1 MRDKIIAVITLTSIF
16 SLFIYYKVNDV
27 NNITVTQID
36 EEINEKEII
45 INLVSDID
53 SESKDTNYLGNL
65 NLLNE
70 DCSLSLKQTDNYS
83 FSEAFKYYRKCLG
96 EDEVFSWNLNS
107 YKTLLSTETHIES
120 NKDDSGKMVVQ
131 NSNTVD
137 KHHLDLQNQ
146 MFSNSSSE

>member
-16 SLFIYYKVNDV
+16 SLFIYYKVNNV

-53 SESKDTNYLGNL
+53 SESKDSNYHGDL

-107 YKTLLSTETHIES
+107 YKTLLRNFIFT
-120 NKDDSGKMVVQ
+120 
-131 NSNTVD
+131 
-137 KHHLDLQNQ
+137 
-146 MFSNSSSE
+146 